1 MATGAPP
8 FTDPAAPLL
17 QHASQLGEL
26 SLFDRR
32 PIRLHLQPNRG
43 QHKTRESDYA
53 KYIKEADNNRDFVEE
68 QIKKSATQMKPSAEI
83 DIASLPQKHKSPWF
97 PKGLSLE
104 RVIGVEPTT
113 LCLASIRSS
122 QLSYTRDEIFLP
134 EPRQFVN
141 FTAAN

>member
-1 MATGAPP
+1 MQNPT
-8 FTDPAAPLL
+8 
-17 QHASQLGEL
+17 H
-26 SLFDRR
+26 
-32 PIRLHLQPNRG
+32 
-43 QHKTRESDYA
+43 
-53 KYIKEADNNRDFVEE
+53 
-68 QIKKSATQMKPSAEI
+68 
-83 DIASLPQKHKSPWF
+83 QKHKSPWF

-134 EPRQFVN
+134 EPGQFVN